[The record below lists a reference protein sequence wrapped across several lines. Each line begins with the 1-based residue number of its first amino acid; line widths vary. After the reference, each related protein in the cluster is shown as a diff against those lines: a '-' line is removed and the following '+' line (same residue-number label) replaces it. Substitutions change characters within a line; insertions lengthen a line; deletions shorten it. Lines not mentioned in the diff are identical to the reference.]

1 MTNQQIRFASA
12 TATDR
17 SPTTAVGCLVEQ
29 IRGELGDAAPDL
41 AAVFFS
47 PNFADDAKALSDSLR
62 DSLRARVMLG
72 CSCEGVI
79 GSKDEIERQP
89 AISLIAAELPRIEL
103 APFALRA
110 AELARALGSVD
121 SVVKKVTVP
130 EDTRLF
136 LMLADPFTTPMD
148 QVLDAFN
155 GVHSG
160 VPVIG
165 GMASGAP
172 APGAN
177 ALFLDDE
184 IVADGAVAVAFAG
197 EFQVDVIVSQGCRPV
212 GPTYRVTRAHGN
224 VIQSLDEE
232 PALAQLQS
240 LIQEISQ
247 EERELLQNGLFVGR
261 AIDSEKEVLGRGD
274 FLVRGLMGIDRD
286 SGAIAIGDYVGD
298 GEVVQFH
305 LRDAATA
312 KEDLEMMM
320 TPQALFGQPSGALLF
335 SCNGRGTRL
344 YDHPNGDLST
354 VQQFFPGIDVAGFF
368 CAGEIGPIGGRNFL
382 HGHTVSLA
390 LFRDAPLQRG
400 PNGI

>member
-1 MTNQQIRFASA
+1 MMTPQIRFASA

-17 SPTTAVGCLVEQ
+17 DPAASVDTLADQLHE
-29 IRGELGDAAPDL
+29 RLGDTTTDL
-41 AAVFFS
+41 AVVFFS
-47 PNFADDAKALSDSLR
+47 PNFVDHAKALSDALRESLGP
-62 DSLRARVMLG
+62 RVLVG

-79 GSKDEIERQP
+79 GSENEIERQP
-89 AISLIAAELPRIEL
+89 AITLIAAQLPGIEL
-103 APFALRA
+103 APLALRA
-110 AELARALGSVD
+110 AELSSGGGAASLLQRVPTPEGT
-121 SVVKKVTVP
+121 KV
-130 EDTRLF
+130 F
-136 LMLADPFTTPMD
+136 LLLADPFTTPMD
-148 QVLDAFN
+148 HVLDAFN
-155 GVHSG
+155 DVHSG
-160 VPVIG
+160 VPIIG

-177 ALFLDDE
+177 ALFLDGE
-184 IVADGAVAVAFAG
+184 IVADGAVAVAMAG
-197 EFQVDVIVSQGCRPV
+197 ELQVDIIVSQGCRPV
-212 GPTYRVTRAHGN
+212 GPTYRVTRSHGN
-224 VIQSLDEE
+224 VIQTLDGE
-232 PALAQLQS
+232 PALMQLQT
-240 LIQEISQ
+240 LIQEISK

-261 AIDSEKEVLGRGD
+261 AIDSEKDTLGRGD

-286 SGAIAIGDYVGD
+286 GGAIAVGDYVND

-320 TPQALFGQPSGALLF
+320 TPQALFGPPSGAFLF

-354 VQQFFPGIDVAGFF
+354 VQQFFPGINVAGFF

-390 LFRDAPLQRG
+390 LFRPSGASAP
-400 PNGI
+400 